1 MALSIFEQGFESYVV
16 GCDTPV
22 YNEILKIRWDFWKD
36 VQGMDALLTE
46 MQSNGVLF
54 DLATK
59 VIVECAF
66 EESRIGA
73 VNNIKHDLERLLML
87 VEKSIDTYGSNDHL
101 DRP

>member
-1 MALSIFEQGFESYVV
+1 MYREWTRFVNRNAVQWSIV
-16 GCDTPV
+16 
-22 YNEILKIRWDFWKD
+22 
-36 VQGMDALLTE
+36 
-46 MQSNGVLF
+46 

-73 VNNIKHDLERLLML
+73 VNNIKHDLERLLTL

>member
-1 MALSIFEQGFESYVV
+1 MGFLERCT
-16 GCDTPV
+16 G
-22 YNEILKIRWDFWKD
+22 NGR
-36 VQGMDALLTE
+36 ALLTE